1 MSDIRAYPSI
11 TPRRVSSD
19 TGSPSGV
26 HSTRD
31 SALIAADWWMARAI
45 EGRMFGVDTATG
57 TTPDTFNATYAAAE
71 PDLYI
76 YVPANTAIMPVYIS
90 VGFEDTGTA
99 QVLDVFAIATST
111 GDSAVTGTTETINSL
126 HMGAPLSSGCTATS
140 VVTSNG
146 TAPESGNYFEFWRPY
161 MGFGE
166 DAFNGSTGFVNEK
179 IHGVSWSAKE
189 TGVYPIIPGGG
200 ALAIYASGQAATGF
214 ITCVFV
220 ELPETMVL

>member
-11 TPRRVSSD
+11 TPGRVSTD
-19 TGSPSGV
+19 NGGPMGV
-26 HSTRD
+26 QSTRD
-31 SALIAADWWMARAI
+31 GGLIAADWWMARAI

-57 TTPDTFNATYAAAE
+57 STPDTFNATYAAAE

-76 YVPANTAIMPVYIS
+76 YVPTNTAIMPVYIA

-99 QVLDVFAIATST
+99 QVLDVFAIATSA
-111 GDSAVTGTTETINSL
+111 GDSVVTGTTEVINSL
-126 HMGAPLSSGCTATS
+126 HMGAPISSNCTATS
-140 VVTSNG
+140 VVTGAG

-166 DAFNGSTGFVNEK
+166 DAFNGSTGWVNEK
-179 IHGVSWSAKE
+179 IHGTSWSAKE
-189 TGVYPIIPGGG
+189 TGVYPVIPGGG

-220 ELPETMVL
+220 ELPATMVI